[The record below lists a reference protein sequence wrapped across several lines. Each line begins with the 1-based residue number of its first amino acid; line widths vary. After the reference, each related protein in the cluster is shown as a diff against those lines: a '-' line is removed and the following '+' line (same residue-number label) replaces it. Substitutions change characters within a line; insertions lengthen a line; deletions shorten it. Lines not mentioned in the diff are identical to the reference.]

1 MAGVVNDEPVL
12 NTVPPVDALY
22 QRMLPDA
29 VAVSTVVEPLQTE
42 SAAVEVVLLGAV
54 GVGVTVTV
62 MAVRL
67 DVQLAVAA
75 ST

>member
-12 NTVPPVDALY
+12 NTVPPVDTLY

-29 VAVSTVVEPLQTE
+29 VAVNTVVEPLQTE
-42 SAAVEVVLLGAV
+42 SAAEAVVLLGAV
-54 GVGVTVTV
+54 GVGVTVTL